1 MIFKLLMDGY
11 GVEDISLK
19 VGIPASEMRFVVTL
33 LRENGSLETLIKK
46 ARCDFSDKGKL
57 GVSGV
62 ERNEKSQAR

>member
-19 VGIPASEMRFVVTL
+19 VGIPSSEMRFVVTL

-46 ARCDFSDKGKL
+46 ARCNFPDKEKCRIL
-57 GVSGV
+57 GVDH
-62 ERNEKSQAR
+62 NDKSPAR